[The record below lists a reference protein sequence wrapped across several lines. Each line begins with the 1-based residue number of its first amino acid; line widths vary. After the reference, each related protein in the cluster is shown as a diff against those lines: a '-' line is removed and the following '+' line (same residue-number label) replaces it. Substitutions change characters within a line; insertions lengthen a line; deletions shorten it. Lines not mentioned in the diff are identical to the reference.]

1 MYIEGI
7 FNYCDR
13 WCERCMLA
21 SKCESYAPYF
31 EGSKSELQK
40 RDEKN
45 KIFWNLIDDKI
56 KETVEFVEKKAAEKD
71 IDISDIEKIKGGKKF
86 DLFQGMSQ
94 TNEVLKVGRKYEDM
108 VDDWFD
114 EAMEKYPIASDSLSE
129 SDLKLAKDSGF
140 ENVDEINNAIEII
153 FRYQLQIYLKL
164 SRAFFSKSKEAA
176 GEQEGDDSSGAA
188 RMVLE
193 LIERSLVSW
202 YILYNSFKEER
213 ENILSTM
220 FTLASLRNRMLKE
233 FPNVFDFKRNG
244 FDIE

>member
-13 WCERCMLA
+13 WCERCPLA

-31 EGSKSELQK
+31 EGSKNELQK
-40 RDEKN
+40 RDEEN
-45 KIFWNLIDDKI
+45 KLFWSTIDDKI
-56 KETVEFVEKKAAEKD
+56 NEAVDFVEKKAVEKD
-71 IDISDIEKIKGGKKF
+71 VDISDIEEIKGGKKF

-114 EAMEKYPIASDSLSE
+114 DAMEKYPISSGSLSE

-140 ENVDEINNAIEII
+140 ENIEEINNAIEII

-176 GEQEGDDSSGAA
+176 GEQEGDDSLGAA

-193 LIERSLVSW
+193 QIERSLVSW
-202 YILYNSFKEER
+202 FILFNSFKEER
-213 ENILSTM
+213 ESILKVM

-233 FPNVFDFKRNG
+233 FPDVFDFKRKG